1 MKKHLSV
8 ILASLFF
15 GLAIHAQVILD
26 PQLQLK
32 LGSTQ
37 SATQPLNVVV
47 TFDHVPTLI
56 DQSLISSVASRFTM
70 LTALPM
76 ALVQTNNAGVQRL
89 AATAGI
95 KSLYLDKQLKYFLHE
110 SVPLIGAPQAWATY
124 GADGHGV
131 GVAIIDSGIDGTH
144 PDLPYPQHV
153 VQNVKIIGLDSGDS
167 PTGNG
172 VTQVIEN
179 LPTSDSSSG
188 HGTHCAGIVA
198 GLGLASKTN
207 SAQDIG
213 GHGYFTGVAPGA
225 NLIGVGTGDALFVF
239 YALEGFD
246 YVMSHRAQY
255 NIKVISNSWG
265 TSADPGAA
273 FDANDPINVAS
284 KTAHDAGITVCFA
297 AGNDGPGTDTMN
309 PYSVAPWV
317 IGVAAGNKDGA
328 TLADFS
334 SRGRYDD
341 SQFHPTITAPGVNI
355 VSTRAPNTSLP
366 MLGLAEGDTD
376 IQTQWIPY
384 YTTMSGTSMA
394 TPHMAGVV
402 ALLYSVRSDMT
413 PDLAKRLVANTAT
426 PMPLYK
432 AYASGAGYVNAF
444 AAVAQ
449 AKAIKSIKSYKD
461 PKTGKTIQVYV
472 TEQTINGSVG
482 PAVASYN
489 SQLSTTIQNFSI
501 APGAV
506 FLDTQLVWD
515 QFADDL
521 DLFIDKDD
529 GTGTFVQQGAS
540 QNTQALTMT
549 AREGI
554 AIDYPA
560 AGAWR
565 ARVEGWL
572 TAPQSYTLTVQQYF
586 PLQ

>member
-1 MKKHLSV
+1 MKTRFSAVL
-8 ILASLFF
+8 LSLFF
-15 GLAIHAQVILD
+15 GLAAHAQVLLD

-32 LGSTQ
+32 LGGAQ
-37 SATQPLNVVV
+37 SPTQPLRVVV
-47 TFDHVPTLI
+47 TFDHAPTLI
-56 DQSLISSVASRFTM
+56 DQSLISSVSSRFTM
-70 LTALPM
+70 LSALPM
-76 ALVQTNNAGVQRL
+76 ALVQTNASGVQRL

-110 SVPLIGAPQAWATY
+110 SVPLIGAPQAWSAY

-207 SAQDIG
+207 SAQDVG

-225 NLIGVGTGDALFVF
+225 NLIGVGTGDAIFVF

-265 TSADPGAA
+265 TSADPGAP
-273 FDANDPINVAS
+273 FDANDPVNVAS
-284 KTAHDAGITVCFA
+284 KAAHDAGITVCFA

-309 PYSVAPWV
+309 PYAVAPWV

-341 SQFHPTITAPGVNI
+341 PQFHPTITAPGVNI
-355 VSTRAPNTSLP
+355 VSTRAPNTALP
-366 MLGLAEGDTD
+366 VLGLAEGDTD

-413 PDLAKRLVANTAT
+413 PDLAKRLIVNTAT

-432 AYASGAGYVNAF
+432 AYASGAGYVNAY

-449 AKAIKSIKSYKD
+449 AKAIKNFKSYRD

-472 TEQTINGSVG
+472 TEQTFANSVG

-489 SQLSTTIQNFSI
+489 HVVATTTQSFSI

-515 QFADDL
+515 QFANDL

-540 QNTQALTMT
+540 QNTQALTLT
-549 AREGI
+549 AREGV

-560 AGAWR
+560 AGAWQ
-565 ARVEGWL
+565 ARVQGWL